1 MKKRTKLGVLL
12 AKRRIDLGITLKDM
26 TAQINVA
33 PSFLYGMEAGTKKP
47 PPKHAQKLF
56 EHYFNQDEE
65 SEFLQAFAQ
74 DIVEFVS
81 RKHSFNRKALNTLI
95 HSETKP

>member
-12 AKRRIDLGITLKDM
+12 AKRRIDLDITLKDM
-26 TAQINVA
+26 AAQINVT
-33 PSFLYGMEAGTKKP
+33 PSFLYGMEAGTKNP
-47 PPKHAQKLF
+47 PPEHAQKLF

-65 SEFLQAFAQ
+65 AEFLQAFAQ

-81 RKHSFNRKALNTLI
+81 HKHSFNRKALDSLI
-95 HSETKP
+95 HRETEQ